1 MSWFRNMKLAARL
14 GLSFGVIVAMLAAV
28 AWVGLSTMQTM
39 SMDLEKIVHDTNVRI
54 DLCNQMAS
62 AIKDVQ
68 LLVRTIVI
76 LDDPAEKQTELDRLK
91 LARQSYDAAR
101 SELEKR
107 PASEKGQVLRARVD
121 AAMVGVRQ
129 ADDKALNLAMAE
141 KDAEARQAI
150 KDGVTGNDEIMD
162 ALRDNADYQRDKAKE
177 DATKAVADYED
188 SRRTVLAASSLAVVL
203 ALILAWLLTTSITR
217 PIANAKAAAE
227 RIAGGDLE
235 VQLVAESRDEVGD
248 LVESIRRTVEKLREV
263 ISGVLV
269 AADNLSGAS
278 DQISS
283 ASQQL
288 SQGASEQASSVEE
301 SSSSIEEMSASI
313 SQNSDNAKL
322 TDGIAG
328 KAAKEAADGGHAVN
342 QTVAAMRTIAQKI
355 GIIDDIAY
363 QTNLLALNAAIEA
376 ARAGAQGKGFAV
388 VAAEVRKLAE
398 RSQVA
403 AQEIGSVAENS
414 VQLAERAGQL
424 LNTMVPAIQ
433 KTADLVQEIAAAS
446 AEQSTGVEQINIAI
460 SQLNQTA
467 QQSASASEELASTA
481 EEMTAQVGE
490 LRDLISFFKIEGAR
504 RQPRPRHRHQDAPPR
519 SQERRKGGAAS
530 AAAPQAA
537 LRLANG
543 EDLDTEFVPF

>member
-217 PIANAKAAAE
+217 P
-227 RIAGGDLE
+227 
-235 VQLVAESRDEVGD
+235 
-248 LVESIRRTVEKLREV
+248 T
-263 ISGVLV
+263 
-269 AADNLSGAS
+269 
-278 DQISS
+278 
-283 ASQQL
+283 
-288 SQGASEQASSVEE
+288 
-301 SSSSIEEMSASI
+301 
-313 SQNSDNAKL
+313 
-322 TDGIAG
+322 
-328 KAAKEAADGGHAVN
+328 
-342 QTVAAMRTIAQKI
+342 
-355 GIIDDIAY
+355 
-363 QTNLLALNAAIEA
+363 
-376 ARAGAQGKGFAV
+376 
-388 VAAEVRKLAE
+388 
-398 RSQVA
+398 
-403 AQEIGSVAENS
+403 
-414 VQLAERAGQL
+414 
-424 LNTMVPAIQ
+424 
-433 KTADLVQEIAAAS
+433 
-446 AEQSTGVEQINIAI
+446 
-460 SQLNQTA
+460 
-467 QQSASASEELASTA
+467 
-481 EEMTAQVGE
+481 
-490 LRDLISFFKIEGAR
+490 
-504 RQPRPRHRHQDAPPR
+504 PP
-519 SQERRKGGAAS
+519 
-530 AAAPQAA
+530 
-537 LRLANG
+537 L
-543 EDLDTEFVPF
+543 